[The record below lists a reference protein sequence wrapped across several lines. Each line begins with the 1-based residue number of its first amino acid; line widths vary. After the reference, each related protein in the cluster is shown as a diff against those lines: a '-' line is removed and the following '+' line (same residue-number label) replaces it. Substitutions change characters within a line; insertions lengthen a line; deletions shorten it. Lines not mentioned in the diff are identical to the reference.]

1 MPQSRTLQAL
11 PGLYAVCRLPP
22 DAPWPIWAKGDFVT
36 ISRTADELSVVC
48 AAECVPAEVRCE
60 RGWRCLRVAGAIDF
74 NAIGVLSSLTGP
86 LAEASISVFAVST
99 FDTDYLLVKEQSWK
113 SACQV
118 LRRAGHQVESVS

>member
-1 MPQSRTLQAL
+1 MPPPRTLQAL
-11 PGLYAVCRLPP
+11 PGLYTVCRLPP

-36 ISRTADELSVVC
+36 ISLTADELSVVC
-48 AAECVPAEVRCE
+48 AAECVPADVRCE
-60 RGWRCLRVAGAIDF
+60 RSWRCLRVAGVIDF
-74 NAIGVLSSLTGP
+74 SEVGVLSSLTAP
-86 LAEASISVFAVST
+86 PAEAGISVFAVST